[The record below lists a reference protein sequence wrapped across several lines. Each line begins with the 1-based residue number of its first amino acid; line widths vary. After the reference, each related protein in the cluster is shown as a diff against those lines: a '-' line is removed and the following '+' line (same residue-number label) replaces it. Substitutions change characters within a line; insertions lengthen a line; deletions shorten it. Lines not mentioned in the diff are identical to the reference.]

1 MSGPRGGADLGN
13 KCRHL
18 EAHAQLAEEALVRA
32 PEGAHGRPR
41 LRARPLRRRL
51 ERRQQLLR
59 PERGGR
65 VEGGGLLGRERRL
78 LELEL
83 GALIMNHEPLR
94 MSEGRLLGSSHL
106 APWYDRPRER

>member
-1 MSGPRGGADLGN
+1 MAGLLRSHVFPSIAATFEVDESRLFLRDQFLV
-13 KCRHL
+13 KY
-18 EAHAQLAEEALVRA
+18 EA
-32 PEGAHGRPR
+32 G
-41 LRARPLRRRL
+41 
-51 ERRQQLLR
+51 RQQLLR